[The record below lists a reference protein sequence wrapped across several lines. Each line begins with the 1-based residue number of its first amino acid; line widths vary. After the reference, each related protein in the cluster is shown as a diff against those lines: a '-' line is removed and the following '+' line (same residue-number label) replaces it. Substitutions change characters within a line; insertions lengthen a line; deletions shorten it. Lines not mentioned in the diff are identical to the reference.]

1 MLATAPSRDHWT
13 PASPEEHSA
22 VLLALEE
29 VLASPYFCNSKRY
42 PALLQYLVAQT
53 LQGRGDELKERTVG
67 VEVFGRRPDY
77 DTNQDTIV
85 RYTAGEVRKRLA
97 LYYQNFPNARI
108 QISLTARSYHAEFL
122 RPLPLATD
130 TAPPGSNSTPVAPA
144 AELPAP
150 PPVLSQTP
158 PQSHLR
164 HKRLLVWSLVTSSVL
179 FCALVCLGV
188 RWWVGVRSDVL
199 EQFWAPILSQK
210 ESTIISLGGV
220 VFSSSSNI
228 GTEVA
233 QDSTDVNPYLSFE
246 NSLAMGRVATL
257 LNARGGSY
265 RVQPSAYTTLAQ
277 IREGPTVLVGAY
289 NNPWTLRFLAPLRFH
304 FTEHP
309 DERIVDAKN
318 SSRFWM
324 RDPTKPFNNSEDYAI
339 VARFHNPSTDS
350 IVVVLAGLQRF
361 GTDAASQFATT
372 PDLLRDFDRQ
382 AGAGWKDK
390 NIEVVLRVDVV
401 NGRTGAPIVVASEAW

>member
-1 MLATAPSRDHWT
+1 MS
-13 PASPEEHSA
+13 S
-22 VLLALEE
+22 ALEE

-42 PALLQYLVAQT
+42 PALLQYLVEQT
-53 LQGRGDELKERTVG
+53 LQGRGEEIKERTVG
-67 VEVFGRRPDY
+67 VEVFGRQPDY
-77 DTNQDTIV
+77 DTNLDTIV

-97 LYYQNFPNARI
+97 LYYQNFPNSGI
-108 QISLTARSYHAEFL
+108 QISLTARSYHVEFL
-122 RPLPLATD
+122 K
-130 TAPPGSNSTPVAPA
+130 SSVAPA
-144 AELPAP
+144 AEDRLHSEKSTRGEPASESP
-150 PPVLSQTP
+150 GTP
-158 PQSHLR
+158 TVALQNPGQAHLQHR
-164 HKRLLVWSLVTSSVL
+164 RLLIWSLITSSIL
-179 FCALVCLGV
+179 FCVLLFLGL

-199 EQFWAPILSQK
+199 GQFWAPILSQK
-210 ESTIISLGGV
+210 EPTIISLGGV

-233 QDSTDVNPYLSFE
+233 KDSTDVNPYLSFE

-277 IREGPTVLVGAY
+277 IREDPTVLVGAY
-289 NNPWTLRFLAPLRFH
+289 NNPWTIRFLEPLRFH

-309 DERIVDAKN
+309 DERIVDAKD
-318 SSRFWM
+318 STRFWM
-324 RDPTKPFNNSEDYAI
+324 RDHSRPFNNSEDYAI

-350 IVVVLAGLQRF
+350 IVVVMAGLQRF
-361 GTDAASQFATT
+361 GTDAASQFATS

-382 AGAGWKDK
+382 AGTDWRNK

-401 NGRTGAPIVVASEAW
+401 NGRAGAPIVVSSDVW